1 MKDDPSDFD
10 SELMDE
16 EDALLEEMRVEFQQ
30 RLQER
35 IQKKIHA
42 RESVMP
48 AVRRLKKNGG
58 SHEPCD
64 PPSEK

>member
-1 MKDDPSDFD
+1 MKDDPNDLD
-10 SELMDE
+10 NDLMED
-16 EDALLEEMRVEFQQ
+16 EDALLEEMKVEFQQ

-42 RESVMP
+42 RESAMP
-48 AVRRLKKNGG
+48 EVRRLKKNGG
-58 SHEPCD
+58 SLAPCD